1 MTTALNKAEHIAVR
15 FKVVLFIIRHPYVF
29 FDQYFMKHK
38 FIIMSVLD
46 THQVELQSKRMV
58 KKYLTTQQK
67 LIIVFYRFYVL
78 EYIAY
83 FS

>member
-1 MTTALNKAEHIAVR
+1 
-15 FKVVLFIIRHPYVF
+15 
-29 FDQYFMKHK
+29 
-38 FIIMSVLD
+38 MSVLD

-58 KKYLTTQQK
+58 KKYLTIQQK

>member
-1 MTTALNKAEHIAVR
+1 MSH
-15 FKVVLFIIRHPYVF
+15 FKFYSAVVLFIIRHPYVF

-46 THQVELQSKRMV
+46 TYQVELQSKRMV